1 MLNHYHVAT
10 CFDLISY
17 RCPHSAVQL
26 SDAAQNSLVNKRL
39 QTIHCLNLQSSHRN
53 IFCCCQLYAVFGFP
67 HSLLLLKRSNLS
79 VSHVM
84 SHVVKCSN
92 VLQSSVFR
100 THKWILRT
108 GLANICCMNWLS
120 VTSFT
125 YVWGTCLVYF
135 YRSPIWGFSEQA
147 KPTVQKQLI
156 Q

>member
-1 MLNHYHVAT
+1 MLQLV
-10 CFDLISY
+10 LIWSHTDAHILLY
-17 RCPHSAVQL
+17 NYPMQLRIHWSIKDCKLFIAWIYKAVIVFAL
-26 SDAAQNSLVNKRL
+26 
-39 QTIHCLNLQSSHRN
+39 RN

-84 SHVVKCSN
+84 SHVVECSN

-100 THKWILRT
+100 THKRILRT
-108 GLANICCMNWLS
+108 FLANICCMNWLS